1 MAIFDKKTWND
12 AVFQKYLKKVP
23 NLKENS
29 LLKNGVLESN
39 QSLKARLVDGVGG
52 KLAVEQRYKKRKER
66 HPNHAAGDIWH
77 QQSPGAVFDVWKC
90 GASYRTVEITGLE
103 KEEAHQVEA
112 PAHYLFPPIFPIES
126 RKLKG
131 VQHHHANDA

>member
-1 MAIFDKKTWND
+1 MYKNVSNVEREKKPHRCI
-12 AVFQKYLKKVP
+12 AVEVADPPDVNPQKLY
-23 NLKENS
+23 
-29 LLKNGVLESN
+29 
-39 QSLKARLVDGVGG
+39 GVGG
-52 KLAVEQRYKKRKER
+52 KLAVEQRHKKPKER

-90 GASYRTVEITGLE
+90 GASYRTVEITSLE

-131 VQHHHANDA
+131 V